1 MNQRKLK
8 KENKLFEQFFIDY
21 NRMYSISHQMNISS
35 FNTKRTVFISIHG
48 LYQTWRN
55 CPPIS
60 LYNAIF
66 ILPLK
71 SEWLKSPKN
80 HDHDY
85 SNLFKGTHNTQPQI
99 SPKQRN

>member
-8 KENKLFEQFFIDY
+8 KKNQKFEKFFVDY
-21 NRMYSISHQMNISS
+21 NRVYNISHKL
-35 FNTKRTVFISIHG
+35 NTSTFSNKRAVFISING

-71 SEWLKSPKN
+71 SEWIKSPNKYN
-80 HDHDY
+80 HEY
-85 SNLFKGTHNTQPQI
+85 SNLLKGTLTI
-99 SPKQRN
+99 SILNNML